1 MHRFYLVFAQSRRW
15 IVLPALLYA
24 SSLGSSVT
32 SLVPS
37 RVAHD
42 IIVAG
47 SLALSQLSI
56 PGITQKAQKLAN
68 WLVIYRTISLSLGI
82 ILTSLIT
89 GRLIFLHRL
98 PGSLCRSPR
107 SPFLGIAAML
117 VESAALE
124 TVSTLIYI
132 ITVGIASP
140 LQNVF
145 LPVLGQV
152 QVSMPIIRLPRFCF
166 WYR

>member
-1 MHRFYLVFAQSRRW
+1 MHSFYLVFAQSRRW
-15 IVLPALLYA
+15 IVLPALLYT
-24 SSLGSSVT
+24 SSLGSFST
-32 SLVPS
+32 SLVLS
-37 RVAHD
+37 KVAHD
-42 IIVAG
+42 LTVAG
-47 SLALSQLSI
+47 SLALKQLST
-56 PGITQKAQKLAN
+56 PGITQKAQVLAN
-68 WLVIYRTISLSLGI
+68 WLVVYRTISLSLGV
-82 ILTSLIT
+82 ILTSFIT
-89 GRLIFLHRL
+89 ARLIFVHRM
-98 PGSLCRSPR
+98 PGSSYRSPR

-152 QVSMPIIRLPRFCF
+152 QVSMPIIRLPRF